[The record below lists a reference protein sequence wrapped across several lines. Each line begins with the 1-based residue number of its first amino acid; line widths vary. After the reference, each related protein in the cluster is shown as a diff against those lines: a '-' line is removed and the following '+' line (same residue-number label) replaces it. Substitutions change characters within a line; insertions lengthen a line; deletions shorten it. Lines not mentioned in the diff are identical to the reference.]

1 MEDVIQNTISLLTFC
16 SGPFC
21 NIVYL
26 ARSSLS
32 RVSLLRNIM
41 HSVTTPYLSHEGC
54 EVGFSDKF
62 TQVYISIPSTLQLST

>member
-1 MEDVIQNTISLLTFC
+1 MINGGRIELTFC

-26 ARSSLS
+26 AHLSLS
-32 RVSLLRNIM
+32 RVSLMRNIM
-41 HSVTTPYLSHEGC
+41 YSVSTPYLSHEEC

-62 TQVYISIPSTLQLST
+62 AQVHISIPSTLQQST